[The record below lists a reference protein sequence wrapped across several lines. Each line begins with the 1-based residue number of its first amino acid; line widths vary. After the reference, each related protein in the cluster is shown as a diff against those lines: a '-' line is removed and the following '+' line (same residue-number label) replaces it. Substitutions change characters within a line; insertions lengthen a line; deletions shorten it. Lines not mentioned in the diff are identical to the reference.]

1 MSRSLRSLANND
13 GQQHEHGWHGC
24 SSSLAARAPSFFPN
38 VKLDT
43 PGGTAIVSVSTE
55 IINWE
60 RFNDLINEV
69 WRVHNTSSNNEM
81 YFTNQQL
88 HPFFSCVPFSELFFL
103 FFFYLSSLHLLC
115 NCCTSTVSKNY

>member
-1 MSRSLRSLANND
+1 M
-13 GQQHEHGWHGC
+13 QFFFGC
-24 SSSLAARAPSFFPN
+24 QSSFLFPN

-69 WRVHNTSSNNEM
+69 WRVHNTISNNEM

-88 HPFFSCVPFSELFFL
+88 PPFFSYWIILGFFWSFVFRFRTFLSFL
-103 FFFYLSSLHLLC
+103 FLLVFFAF
-115 NCCTSTVSKNY
+115 VV